1 MGGENDLA
9 QNPFDLKAE
18 RGPSLFDARHRFTL
32 SGSYEVPM
40 PKSSGRFANAI
51 LGGWQVNTIANF
63 SSGTPFTVY
72 DSANVSLQGTAP
84 QITGFFSSRPDV
96 VTAPDDGPRTPEQW
110 IQRSAFR
117 RLDPESEAGQFGNA
131 GRNIARADGI
141 ANVDVSLLK
150 TVPFNEKLRMQI
162 RAECFNVAN
171 HANFGIPESDIS
183 SPNFGRILVPGSP
196 RLVQFGLKF
205 IF

>member
-1 MGGENDLA
+1 MD
-9 QNPFDLKAE
+9 
-18 RGPSLFDARHRFTL
+18 T
-32 SGSYEVPM
+32 
-40 PKSSGRFANAI
+40 
-51 LGGWQVNTIANF
+51 TIR
-63 SSGTPFTVY
+63 V
-72 DSANVSLQGTAP
+72 
-84 QITGFFSSRPDV
+84 
-96 VTAPDDGPRTPEQW
+96 
-110 IQRSAFR
+110 
-117 RLDPESEAGQFGNA
+117 

-150 TVPFNEKLRMQI
+150 TVPINEKLRMQI